1 MFCRV
6 CGNKIEDGMMFCT
19 NCGTRVRTEVPASAP
34 AAQQPTVQPAEV
46 PVPVQQVAPA
56 PASVQGVAPV
66 PVPVQEVA
74 PAAPT
79 PVQEVTPVAPAP
91 VQQVAPAAQNVETA
105 APVQTIADVPPMA
118 EAPAPVQ
125 QVEEVAPT
133 PAEATQT
140 ETVPVEPAVND
151 VQFAEVPAQP
161 VEQPVPVQ
169 TEKPAKSGGSSGRNI
184 AIVACAAVIAAA
196 GLGFGGYSAITH
208 SGNSAGIPA
217 AGESVTGEAQ
227 NGTAENSPAGG
238 TQEAG
243 PGEGEEKPVDPWE
256 INSSPEVM
264 ESQNSA
270 GEANASNGAI
280 KQFAGYN
287 KKYDGGTE
295 VWEKTDDSMIHTY
308 TSYDED
314 GKVSQS
320 SRYVYKP
327 KNGSFD
333 DMYLAEKT
341 SEYKGEKTVEKYG
354 YDSFRD
360 TTYTIIDESDTSL
373 QNQLRHNQAYLLDDN
388 GRVIMI
394 VEGEITEEGSDRSF
408 GNIFVTTIDYYS
420 DGNIKKWYC
429 QGGYGLVSVGST
441 INDFVSDSTD
451 LKELTS
457 NVSGSKYYTNDGI
470 AYIECKNESGETC
483 IISSGNTD
491 GSWPSVY
498 EYDENGNLLTSFWD
512 RYTYDSQ
519 GNLINKH
526 EGGEGTSCE
535 YTYTYN
541 NGRLVKEEFDDRD
554 GLNNGVTYYSYD
566 ESGNLHYIS
575 KADDFLSNVSVT
587 KINGMKREDYTF
599 RFNNSYDSD
608 ALYLSGLEY
617 YSGYQNNSKLTD
629 KAPINIYIDYSEPN
643 WYITET
649 NIKYSVGEADY
660 YSSADY
666 YQNFKQLIDNGCSV
680 EAVPGEGNAVLSLR
694 AVDKNGI
701 VKGELSYKFI
711 VFDDTTILF
720 TSYNG
725 EEVDRQV
732 IYQEQY
738 SDSYTTDFEYGA
750 DGLPVSGTAY
760 RNSQIVSEY
769 SDIRFE

>member
-34 AAQQPTVQPAEV
+34 VAQQPAVQPAEV
-46 PVPVQQVAPA
+46 PAQVQQVAPA
-56 PASVQGVAPV
+56 V
-66 PVPVQEVA
+66 PTPVQEVA

-91 VQQVAPAAQNVETA
+91 VQQGAPAAQNEETA
-105 APVQTIADVPPMA
+105 SPVQTIADVPPMA

-125 QVEEVAPT
+125 QAEEAAPAQEEAV
-133 PAEATQT
+133 PAE
-140 ETVPVEPAVND
+140 PAEEN
-151 VQFAEVPAQP
+151 VQYAEVPAQP

-169 TEKPAKSGGSSGRNI
+169 AEKPAKSGGSSGRNI

-208 SGNSAGIPA
+208 SGNGAGIPA
-217 AGESVTGEAQ
+217 AGESVTGEAT

-238 TQEAG
+238 TQEEV

-264 ESQNSA
+264 ESQNTA
-270 GEANASNGAI
+270 GEAGSSNGAI

-287 KKYDGGTE
+287 RKYDGGTA

-308 TSYDED
+308 TSYDEN
-314 GKVSQS
+314 GKVYYS
-320 SRYVYKP
+320 SRNVYKP

-333 DMYLAEKT
+333 DMYLAEVT
-341 SEYKGEKTVEKYG
+341 YDDKGEKTVEKYG
-354 YDSFRD
+354 YDSFRN
-360 TTYTIIDESDTSL
+360 TIYTIVDESDTSL

-408 GNIFVTTIDYYS
+408 GNITMTTIDYYP
-420 DGNIKKWYC
+420 DGNIKKWYSD
-429 QGGYGLVSVGST
+429 GGVCLVSVGST
-441 INDFVSDSTD
+441 INDLVSDRTD

-457 NVSGSKYYTNDGI
+457 NVSGSKYYTSDGV

-483 IISSGNTD
+483 IIASGNTE
-491 GSWPSVY
+491 GMFPTVY

-512 RYTYDSQ
+512 RYTYNND
-519 GNLINKH
+519 GNLIHKH
-526 EGGEGTSCE
+526 ESGAGVNDDYY
-535 YTYTYN
+535 YTYE
-541 NGRLVKEEFDDRD
+541 NGRLVKEEFNDQIFI
-554 GLNNGVTYYSYD
+554 NNSVTYYSYD
-566 ESGNLHYIS
+566 ESGDLRYIS
-575 KADDFLSNVSVT
+575 RADDRLSNVSVT
-587 KINGMKREDYTF
+587 AINGMKQDRYTF
-599 RFNNSYDSD
+599 KFNNFSDSD
-608 ALYLSGLEY
+608 GIYLSGLEY
-617 YSGYQNNSKLTD
+617 YSGYQDNSKLTD
-629 KAPINIYIDYSEPN
+629 KAPIGCYGGMAFVENLEPN
-643 WYITET
+643 WSIAAT
-649 NIKYSVGEADY
+649 NKKYSIGQSGYHSSSGDY
-660 YSSADY
+660 YKK
-666 YQNFKQLIDNGCSV
+666 FKQLIDNDCSV
-680 EAVPGEGNAVLSLR
+680 EAVPGEGDAILSLR
-694 AVDKNGI
+694 AVDENGT
-701 VKGELSYKFI
+701 VKGEFSYKII
-711 VFDDTTILF
+711 VFGDTTVLL

-732 IYQEQY
+732 IYGDQD
-738 SDSYTTDFEYGA
+738 SDSYTTEFEYGA
-750 DGLPVSGTAY
+750 DGLPVSGTVY
-760 RNSQIVSEY
+760 RNSEVYSEY